1 MLPSSRKGGGTLQ
14 PLRWGIVGA
23 GRIAASFVA
32 AISETSGAV
41 LAAVASRDP
50 ERARALAGPDKSEVR
65 VHASYE
71 ALVADPSIDA
81 VYVATPAHLHRAH
94 CLLALEARKPVLC
107 EKPFALDSAQ
117 AREIVSAARAAGVFC
132 MEAMWMRFTPA
143 ARELRTWVR
152 EGRIGRPLSV
162 TASVGFHYRRDPADR
177 LFDAA
182 RGGGA
187 LLDLGVYPISLAIS
201 LLGRPARVTGQ
212 LSFGPTGVDE
222 QATALLEFEGGAQ
235 ASIAASLRARLG
247 NDAVV
252 SGDAA
257 VVRVGEPL
265 YCPEVLTLT
274 QAGPISL
281 APPSVLRRTAR
292 AHLPGW
298 ARRLAATLRVRR
310 TWRPVRGNGMGHQI
324 EEVRRC
330 LSAGER
336 ESPLMPLDESVAT
349 LEVVDAV
356 RSAARGAG

>member
-1 MLPSSRKGGGTLQ
+1 M
-14 PLRWGIVGA
+14 
-23 GRIAASFVA
+23 AAL
-32 AISETSGAV
+32 SEVSGAV

-50 ERARALAGPDKSEVR
+50 ERARALARSGNGQVR

-71 ALVADPSIDA
+71 DLLADPSVDA

-107 EKPFALDSAQ
+107 EKPFALDPAQ
-117 AREIVSAARAAGVFC
+117 AREIASAARAGGVFC

-143 ARELRTWVR
+143 TRELRTWVQD
-152 EGRIGRPLSV
+152 GRIGRLLSV
-162 TASVGFHYRRDPADR
+162 TASVGFHYRRNPAHR
-177 LFDAA
+177 LFDVA

-201 LLGRPARVTGQ
+201 LLGQPVRVTGQ
-212 LSFGPTGVDE
+212 LTFGPTGVDE
-222 QATALLEFEGGAQ
+222 QAMALLEFSGGAQ
-235 ASIAASLRARLG
+235 ASVAASLRARLG

-257 VVRVGEPL
+257 VVRIGEPL
-265 YCPEVLTLT
+265 YCPELLTL
-274 QAGPISL
+274 ADGGPISL
-281 APPSVLRRTAR
+281 APATGLRRSAR
-292 AHLPGW
+292 ARLPGW
-298 ARRLAATLRVRR
+298 ARRLAAALRTRR

-324 EEVRRC
+324 EEVQRC

-349 LEVVDAV
+349 LEVVAAV
-356 RSAARGAG
+356 RSSARREG